1 MNAKARSMKGCFTE
15 PQSSICGNGVVEPG
29 EQCDCGWEEDCKDSC
44 CFPMSRQPHLDETP
58 CTLTPHARCSPSQG
72 PCCTTDCKVKFGDK
86 CRDDNGCR
94 DPSFCDGR
102 VPQCPPS
109 VNKPNKTICNK
120 EFVCYMGDCTGSICL
135 AYGLESCQC
144 IPGPQDDRIKSCELC
159 CKLPGEENPCRSSFE
174 WNEAP
179 FDVPDMYSKP
189 GTPCNDYNGYGMS
202 KKYNHLSNSNMFCS
216 YCDVFQKCREV
227 DPSGPLATLRKL
239 LLSEESIATFKKWM
253 QQHWYTVALAA
264 IGVFL
269 LLVSNQSVRLPLVQL
284 SRRLNLLIGDNC
296 T

>member
-1 MNAKARSMKGCFTE
+1 MFARATSGDKKNNNKFSACSLKSIEPVLNAKARSMKGCFTE

-202 KKYNHLSNSNMFCS
+202 KKYIIIYLTLICFAATAMCFKSVVRLILLARWQHCGS
-216 YCDVFQKCREV
+216 YCY
-227 DPSGPLATLRKL
+227 P
-239 LLSEESIATFKKWM
+239 
-253 QQHWYTVALAA
+253 
-264 IGVFL
+264 
-269 LLVSNQSVRLPLVQL
+269 
-284 SRRLNLLIGDNC
+284 RRA
-296 T
+296 

>member
-1 MNAKARSMKGCFTE
+1 MKGCFTE

-189 GTPCNDYNGYGMS
+189 GTPCNDYNGYIV
-202 KKYNHLSNSNMFCS
+202 LII
-216 YCDVFQKCREV
+216 KC
-227 DPSGPLATLRKL
+227 
-239 LLSEESIATFKKWM
+239 IF
-253 QQHWYTVALAA
+253 
-264 IGVFL
+264 I
-269 LLVSNQSVRLPLVQL
+269 
-284 SRRLNLLIGDNC
+284 
-296 T
+296 